1 MCAYPHFTP
10 LLSQFG
16 ASPHSFVPAVDML
29 AFFCMSWISSREKMR
44 FLLILFLCNAF
55 FNDSCFAAVISGQD
69 GNKYQSE
76 FSLCSDAGSDA
87 RLKGS
92 MCARVNM
99 PLSHG
104 KPVTEQPDTTIS
116 LFVRKFPAA
125 GIAKGQ
131 LWLIAGGPGE
141 SGASLYSFVE
151 RFRDSFPG
159 FDLLVPDH
167 RGTGF
172 SSRLC
177 PQEEAV
183 DSPGGSTLVAQEW
196 QSCFSYLQQHPG
208 YARQFS
214 LTNAAH
220 DLRQLILQ
228 NQDGKPVY
236 VYAVSYGTQLIL
248 RALQIAELPLDGLI
262 LDSLVPLQTAGKWDL
277 SQRSFV
283 LDDIGRKVL
292 AGPAETSYKN
302 LLARLAG
309 NPALTKDIP
318 GREVRQ
324 FFGRLLDVPAA
335 RQHLPALIREM
346 EQGTQAG
353 ELQKVLGILGEKY
366 AEFGTYP
373 QLHPSIPLVSIIS
386 QSENNLRPGLT
397 HEAIQQ
403 ENASLLFTSPLPGLL
418 INTGLPAYEPDQ
430 YFGKVP
436 ASLPPSLVLQGT
448 WDPKTHY
455 EGAVEHIASLKKT
468 GKLTLVTV
476 NEAPHFILWTAPG
489 CFAKASRA
497 FLAGQVLMKECQ
509 EK

>member
-1 MCAYPHFTP
+1 
-10 LLSQFG
+10 
-16 ASPHSFVPAVDML
+16 
-29 AFFCMSWISSREKMR
+29 MR

-69 GNKYQSE
+69 GNNYQPE

-92 MCARVNM
+92 ICAHVNM

-104 KPVTEQPDTTIS
+104 KPVTEQPDKTIS

-196 QSCFSYLQQHPG
+196 QNCFSYLQQHPG

-292 AGPAETSYKN
+292 AGPTETSYKN
-302 LLARLAG
+302 LLARLAA

-366 AEFGTYP
+366 SEFGAYP

-386 QSENNLRPGLT
+386 HSENNLRPGLT
-397 HEAIQQ
+397 HEVIQQ
-403 ENASLLFTSPLPGLL
+403 ENSSLLFTSPLPGLL